1 MLLEIK
7 NEIGVKNWNVL
18 FYLFFFFVDVKMVL
32 EGRRGGGK
40 SFLRGN
46 FRGVL
51 FGFYVDR
58 YVNIFCFCIYFYFNY
73 IGNMIKKKN
82 SLSV

>member
-1 MLLEIK
+1 MKCFI
-7 NEIGVKNWNVL
+7 L
-18 FYLFFFFVDVKMVL
+18 FIFFFVDVKMVL

-40 SFLRGN
+40 LFLRGN

-73 IGNMIKKKN
+73 IGNMIFKKKF
-82 SLSV
+82 VKCIKII

>member
-1 MLLEIK
+1 MKCFI
-7 NEIGVKNWNVL
+7 L
-18 FYLFFFFVDVKMVL
+18 FIFFFVDVKMVL

-40 SFLRGN
+40 LFLRGN

-73 IGNMIKKKN
+73 IGNMILKKKI
-82 SLSV
+82 VKCIKII

>member
-18 FYLFFFFVDVKMVL
+18 FYLFLFFVDVKMVL

-40 SFLRGN
+40 LFLRGN

-73 IGNMIKKKN
+73 IGNMIKKKK